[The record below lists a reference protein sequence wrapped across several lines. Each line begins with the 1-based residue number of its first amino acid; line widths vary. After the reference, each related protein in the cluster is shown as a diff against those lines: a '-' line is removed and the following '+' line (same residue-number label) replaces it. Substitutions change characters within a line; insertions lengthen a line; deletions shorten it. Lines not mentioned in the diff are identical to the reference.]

1 MKINLK
7 KLTAS
12 AVLLGSLTTLV
23 GCGGSGGGSSSW
35 GAYSSSYV
43 TADQFVN
50 ALNRID
56 PQFADSDVILYEDE
70 TIRSA
75 DFFEDDWFVI
85 YDAKYDENKAF
96 NLDWLRSVVYYDY
109 YSNSTGLA
117 EEFRDR
123 EGDDIFAGDINGD
136 FWGDKYE
143 VVDATY
149 NIFGDFLYFR
159 GRNSGWEY
167 NDEVET
173 KDASLL
179 AQEKTRDEI
188 LKKGAAISYEF
199 SMPIEEAISVASL
212 GKKIEK
218 IVAKGRSNEEL
229 TPEDQAAV
237 TKDLEH
243 LTGVSVEE
251 VLAATISVDAKN
263 EVNKKI
269 AAKLKV
275 SAQTLEGRILPELLG
290 IK

>member
-1 MKINLK
+1 MK
-7 KLTAS
+7 KLATS
-12 AVLLGSLTTLV
+12 ALLLGSMATLV
-23 GCGGSGGGSSSW
+23 GCGGSSGGSSSW
-35 GAYSSSYV
+35 GAYSSPYV

-56 PQFADSDVILYEDE
+56 PQLAASDVILYEDE

-96 NLDWLRSVVYYDY
+96 NLDWLRTVVYYDY

-123 EGDDIFAGDINGD
+123 EGDDIFAGDVNGD

-143 VVDATY
+143 VVDPVY
-149 NIFGDFLYFR
+149 NFFGDFLYFR

-167 NDEVET
+167 NEGDET
-173 KDASLL
+173 TDASLMVK
-179 AQEKTRDEI
+179 EKTRDEI

-212 GKKIEK
+212 GKKLEK
-218 IVAKGRSNEEL
+218 MVSKGRSLEEL
-229 TPEDQAAV
+229 TPEDQSAI

-251 VLAATISVDAKN
+251 VMAAALSDDLKI

-269 AAKLKV
+269 AKKLKV
-275 SAQTLEGRILPELLG
+275 SSQTLEGRILPELLG

>member
-1 MKINLK
+1 MKINMK
-7 KLTAS
+7 KLATS
-12 AVLLGSLTTLV
+12 ALLLGSMATLV
-23 GCGGSGGGSSSW
+23 GCGGSSGGSSSW
-35 GAYSSSYV
+35 GAYSSPYV

-56 PQFADSDVILYEDE
+56 PQLAASDVILYEDE

-96 NLDWLRSVVYYDY
+96 NLDWLRTVVYYDY

-123 EGDDIFAGDINGD
+123 EGDDIFAGDVNGD

-143 VVDATY
+143 VVDPVY
-149 NIFGDFLYFR
+149 NFFGDFLYFR

-167 NDEVET
+167 NEGDET
-173 KDASLL
+173 TDASLMVK
-179 AQEKTRDEI
+179 EKTRDEI

-212 GKKIEK
+212 GKKLEK
-218 IVAKGRSNEEL
+218 MVSKGRSLEEL
-229 TPEDQAAV
+229 TPEDQSAI

-251 VLAATISVDAKN
+251 VMAAALSDDLKI

-269 AAKLKV
+269 AKKLKV
-275 SAQTLEGRILPELLG
+275 SSQTLEGRILPELLG